1 MKGDASINK
10 NRNTM
15 VRLAFLLVAL
25 KRGSH
30 AGMVYEHMSSVLSTV
45 QTPLT
50 LEMSYDYHDKLKWV
64 WG

>member
-1 MKGDASINK
+1 
-10 NRNTM
+10 M

-45 QTPLT
+45 QTSPLT
-50 LEMSYDYHDKLKWV
+50 LEMFYDYHDKLEWV
-64 WG
+64 

>member
-1 MKGDASINK
+1 
-10 NRNTM
+10 M